1 VRLRDVSTKT
11 TPVLST
17 DSMQVTSPVTTG
29 SMPADATATA
39 VAATVAVTSASL
51 PAPSTTGLRGR
62 TTRHPRK
69 RGEERGRE
77 TRGLQRV
84 DALIASGQLDK
95 AIAHLRRLVTE
106 MPLSMRGYLRMA
118 SLLREIQR
126 PGEALSVLRNAIEC
140 VPNVAAPREALAE
153 MCLEMGRWEEAIQ
166 QSRALLSISPRS
178 LVARDVLSAAYFQSG
193 QLDLAL
199 RITDEMIVLDP
210 TDAANHFK
218 RGVLLQQKGRI
229 AGAIQAF
236 SRVVAMAPE
245 SEAAEESRAA
255 IEMLDNYQIRQVIA
269 RAVEDMPFRLA
280 LLRDPA
286 EAVNSRGYVLSERGI
301 MALARV
307 PLSDLPPA
315 PPGWRQFMTQ

>member
-1 VRLRDVSTKT
+1 MSFGGAARQLGRARGERFDFRECLVVVCERAQMLRPRVCERPARLEDLELRGAPGLVTLAQQVDRAGRAREHGGGELLRLVRGALERLVRLVQLGEGAGFRGA
-11 TPVLST
+11 LLALRLAEI
-17 DSMQVTSPVTTG
+17 G
-29 SMPADATATA
+29 
-39 VAATVAVTSASL
+39 ASL
-51 PAPSTTGLRGR
+51 GDG
-62 TTRHPRK
+62 
-69 RGEERGRE
+69 
-77 TRGLQRV
+77 
-84 DALIASGQLDK
+84 ALISIEQRQRDRK
-95 AIAHLRRLVTE
+95 ADH
-106 MPLSMRGYLRMA
+106 
-118 SLLREIQR
+118 
-126 PGEALSVLRNAIEC
+126 
-140 VPNVAAPREALAE
+140 
-153 MCLEMGRWEEAIQ
+153 
-166 QSRALLSISPRS
+166 
-178 LVARDVLSAAYFQSG
+178 ARDVLSAAYFQSG
-193 QLDLAL
+193 QLDQAL

-307 PLSDLPPA
+307 PLADLPPA